1 MKVLVNVAAMTLS
14 MVLGLIPFA
23 IIAMNDVAVAMR

>member
-1 MKVLVNVAAMTLS
+1 MKVLVNLAAATLS

-23 IIAMNDVAVAMR
+23 VIAVNDVAVAMR